1 MQGRFDLPGTI
12 ESLLR
17 NSESVP
23 IVMATVGDAYHTI
36 LQQVSLLIAP
46 KFLLFWKG
54 SLQKNDCCDNL
65 SQTLRWASLDFTKNF
80 SVVFSSSTQLSYVAS
95 TTTLRHYLWRNVP
108 KQWCF
113 WAGVHL
119 HDPTSPLP
127 SSSGWFQWR
136 NSEWFFKGET
146 PTCKLKVFTKQKHIC
161 IFLQAA
167 SFDVQIS
174 PRIFAD
180 TCNMLDIDIEDLEEN
195 FGTSP
200 EQNLSTLNINPVSVE
215 NLRYNIWFH
224 IFIK

>member
-1 MQGRFDLPGTI
+1 MLITQSFNRFQFWSPRNFSCSEKALCKKSDRCN
-12 ESLLR
+12 LL
-17 NSESVP
+17 
-23 IVMATVGDAYHTI
+23 
-36 LQQVSLLIAP
+36 
-46 KFLLFWKG
+46 
-54 SLQKNDCCDNL
+54 
-65 SQTLRWASLDFTKNF
+65 QTLRWASLDFTKNF